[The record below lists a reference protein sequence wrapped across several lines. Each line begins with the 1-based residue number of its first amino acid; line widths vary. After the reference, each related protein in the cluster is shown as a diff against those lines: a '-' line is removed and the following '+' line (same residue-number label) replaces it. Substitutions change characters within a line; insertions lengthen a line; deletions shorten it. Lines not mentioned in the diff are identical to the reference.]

1 MFRKLARLLLGD
13 SLFTREW
20 STTTRDYWVPALISG
35 LICIVWV
42 VLNVRGTMTFWAIS
56 WPVLEQGAYAT
67 LLLHMVAHG
76 GLVHLVLNC
85 AVLLLVGGP
94 LHSRLGAP
102 PIAGLRLLY
111 IFVGSGISGAL
122 AFLALNAGATQSMLG
137 ASGAIFGLVAAL
149 ARVHPVTGD
158 STPIVSSRTW
168 QLAGFF
174 TLNHAALFVLLGL
187 LAFFWGKVAIVAW
200 EAHLGGAIFGFLL
213 APLFLPEADE
223 VQGTSEST

>member
-1 MFRKLARLLLGD
+1 MLRKLARLLLGD
-13 SLFTREW
+13 SLFIREW
-20 STTTRDYWVPALISG
+20 GTTARDYRVPALISG
-35 LICIVWV
+35 IICIAWV

-56 WPVLEQGAYAT
+56 WPVLERGAYAT

-111 IFVGSGISGAL
+111 IFVGGGISGAL
-122 AFLALNAGATQSMLG
+122 AFLALNAGTTQSMLG

-174 TLNHAALFVLLGL
+174 TMNHAALFVLLGL
-187 LAFFWGKVAIVAW
+187 LAFFWGKVAVVAW
-200 EAHLGGAIFGFLL
+200 EAHLGGAVFGFLL
-213 APLFLPEADE
+213 APLFLPEAEDA
-223 VQGTSEST
+223 QGTSEST